1 MMDIKSDYW
10 GNLTIHIHIDQLIG
24 LLMLIVI
31 VSVTLT
37 AALTYDKGFIQWF
50 KDKL

>member
-1 MMDIKSDYW
+1 MDIQNDYW
-10 GNLTIHIHIDQLIG
+10 GNLTIHIHADQLIG

-31 VSVTLT
+31 VSVTLV

>member
-1 MMDIKSDYW
+1 MNIQSDYW
-10 GNLTIHIHIDQLIG
+10 GNLTIHIHTDQLIG
-24 LLMLIVI
+24 LLMIIVI
-31 VSVTLT
+31 VIVTLT